1 MTYSLTLYSI
11 INNNFNKIE
20 KLMNTES
27 KYKLKTLYELKNNNV
42 QIESYSICNYC
53 KKKIG
58 GNIFVI
64 YPNKH
69 IYHEN
74 CAQNQNIESIKK
86 NY

>member
-42 QIESYSICNYC
+42 QIESYSICNYY

-58 GNIFVI
+58 ENIFVI
-64 YPNKH
+64 YLNKQ
-69 IYHEN
+69 IYQEN
-74 CAQNQNIESIKK
+74 CVQNQNFESIKK
-86 NY
+86 IF